1 MQDMRSFFGRGIW
14 DTIFLA
20 LFDSWRMELPK
31 ELKGELLTNDFAL
44 VNVDDSYGRRYLGE
58 AHLRRNLK
66 RYAAYYNELR
76 THRSLGKDAPISR
89 AIQHVGCIA
98 SKPVVGGLHHH
109 YCRI

>member
-44 VNVDDSYGRRYLGE
+44 VNVDELVWPPLPGRSALTPE
-58 AHLRRNLK
+58 P
-66 RYAAYYNELR
+66 EE
-76 THRSLGKDAPISR
+76 I
-89 AIQHVGCIA
+89 
-98 SKPVVGGLHHH
+98 
-109 YCRI
+109 CRLL